1 MSTHDMDDAQRLCD
15 RILLID
21 AGRRLLYGTVT
32 DVRKAFSDGAV
43 EVVGTD
49 VPVDAGTL
57 RSVSHASVT
66 DGTVR
71 FLLRDG
77 ADARDLFQEL
87 AATGASIERFAV
99 EAPNLNEIF
108 LRTVAGDPRA
118 QQVR

>member
-1 MSTHDMDDAQRLCD
+1 VPADASTLW
-15 RILLID
+15 
-21 AGRRLLYGTVT
+21 
-32 DVRKAFSDGAV
+32 
-43 EVVGTD
+43 
-49 VPVDAGTL
+49 
-57 RSVSHASVT
+57 SVSHATAT

-77 ADARDLFQEL
+77 ADARDLFREL

-118 QQVR
+118 HRVQ